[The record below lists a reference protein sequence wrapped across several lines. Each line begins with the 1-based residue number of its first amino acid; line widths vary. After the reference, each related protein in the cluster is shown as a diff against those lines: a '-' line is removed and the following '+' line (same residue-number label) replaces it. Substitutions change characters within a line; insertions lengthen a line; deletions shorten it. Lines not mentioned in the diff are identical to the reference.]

1 MDQLE
6 KIIFYKMDKAI
17 KTYRQF
23 SQNDLKSKGYD
34 ITVDQ
39 WIVLKCLM
47 QNPDITQTGIA
58 EKVFKDNASVTRM
71 VDILVKSEYLNRE
84 VDPENRR
91 RVKLTITE
99 KGNDALVEME
109 PIIVKNRS
117 TALLGISTEDIEAAK
132 RVMQKIAA
140 NCKTD

>member
-6 KIIFYKMDKAI
+6 KIIFYQMDKAV

-23 SQNDLKSKGYD
+23 SQHELKEKGYE

-47 QNPDITQTGIA
+47 QNPDITQSGIG

-71 VDILVKSEYLNRE
+71 VDILVKSEYLDRE
-84 VDPENRR
+84 TDINNRR

-99 KGNDALVEME
+99 KGATTLEKME
-109 PIIVKNRS
+109 PLVIKNREI
-117 TALLGISTEDIEAAK
+117 ALTGISQKDMEAAK
-132 RVMQKIAA
+132 RVMTQIAE
-140 NCKTD
+140 NCKMD